1 MAPTS
6 QVPFCSEVT
15 KEGSAA
21 RSGEDRF
28 DSYLNRFIAGWSN
41 LEARQA
47 HYLKVSGSNPLPAT
61 QATDLFAKRREQMA
75 GAQ

>member
-1 MAPTS
+1 M
-6 QVPFCSEVT
+6 VLFYSEVT

-21 RSGEDRF
+21 HSGEDRF

-47 HYLKVSGSNPLPAT
+47 HYLKVSGSNPLPAIAPRT
-61 QATDLFAKRREQMA
+61 NGRRVTNKEMC
-75 GAQ
+75 GMIFT